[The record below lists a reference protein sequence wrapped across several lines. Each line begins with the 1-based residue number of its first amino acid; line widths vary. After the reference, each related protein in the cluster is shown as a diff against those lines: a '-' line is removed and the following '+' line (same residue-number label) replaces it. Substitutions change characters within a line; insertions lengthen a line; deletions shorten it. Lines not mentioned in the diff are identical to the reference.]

1 MAGEGV
7 AVELVGV
14 DIGGTGIKGAPV
26 DLASGALAA
35 ARHRIP
41 TPHPATPEAVAKTVA
56 EVVGYFP
63 HDGRIGCT
71 FPAVIQHGKALTAAN
86 VDKSW
91 LGADVRS
98 TIEDA
103 TGRPVTVLNDADAAG
118 MAEMEFGAGKGRS
131 GVVAMVTLGTGIG
144 TALFVDG
151 TLLPN
156 TELGHIEIKGRDA
169 ETWASEKVREDKGL
183 KWKKWAKRVNRYLQ
197 TLEALV
203 NPELIVIGGGVSK
216 KSAKYFQYLDT
227 RAELVAAQLRNEAGI
242 VGAAVAASKEG

>member
-1 MAGEGV
+1 M
-7 AVELVGV
+7 ELVGV

-26 DLASGALAA
+26 DLATGTLAA
-35 ARHRIP
+35 PRNRIP
-41 TPHPATPEAVAKTVA
+41 TPQPATPAAVAKTVA
-56 EVVGYFP
+56 EVIGHFP

-71 FPAVIQHGKALTAAN
+71 FPAVIQHGRALTAAN

-98 TIEDA
+98 TIEEA
-103 TGRPVTVLNDADAAG
+103 TGRPATVLNDADAAG

-144 TALFVDG
+144 TALFVEG
-151 TLLPN
+151 SLVPN

-197 TLEALV
+197 TFEALV
-203 NPELIVIGGGVSK
+203 NPELIIIGGGVSK
-216 KSAKYFQYLDT
+216 KSVKYFQYLDT

-242 VGAAVAASKEG
+242 VGAAVAASKEA

>member
-1 MAGEGV
+1 M
-7 AVELVGV
+7 

-26 DLASGALAA
+26 DLRAGELAE
-35 ARHRIP
+35 ARQRIP
-41 TPHPATPEAVAKTVA
+41 TPHPATPDAVAATVA
-56 EVVGYFP
+56 EVVGHFDD
-63 HDGRIGCT
+63 DGRIGCT
-71 FPAVIQHGKALTAAN
+71 FPAVIQHGVALTAAN

-91 LGADVRS
+91 KGTDVR
-98 TIEDA
+98 TVLEKV
-103 TGRPVTVLNDADAAG
+103 TRRPVTLLNDADAAG
-118 MAEMEFGAGKGRS
+118 TAEMEFGAGRGS
-131 GVVAMVTLGTGIG
+131 TGVVAMVTLGTGIG

-151 TLLPN
+151 ALVPN

-216 KSAKYFQYLDT
+216 KSDKYFKYIDV

-242 VGAAVAASKEG
+242 VGAAVAASKEA